1 VYGWVRGKYAC
12 VDLIGVFPLVGLTT
26 GDFTIGRVALNAA
39 SNKVAEHDRACSD
52 DQYASIPFVFDIF
65 GFRAPNIVNI
75 LKKVQRVMY
84 SNMISTRSLDVVFK
98 TIDFAIQNELAVQ
111 LIACLSFIQV

>member
-1 VYGWVRGKYAC
+1 VCGWVRGKHAC

-75 LKKVQRVMY
+75 LKKVQRVMHN
-84 SNMISTRSLDVVFK
+84 NMVSPRSQDIVFK
-98 TIDFAIQNELAVQ
+98 MIGFVIQKRLAAQ
-111 LIACLSFIQV
+111 LI